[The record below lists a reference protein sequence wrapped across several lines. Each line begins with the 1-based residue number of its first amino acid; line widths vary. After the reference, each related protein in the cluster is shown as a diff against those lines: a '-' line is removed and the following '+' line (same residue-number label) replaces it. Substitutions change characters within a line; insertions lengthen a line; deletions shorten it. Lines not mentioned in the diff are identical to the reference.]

1 MLFCFYTWMGQ
12 SHNSH
17 ISFKLG
23 RSLGNE
29 VCALIRNGILY
40 FIVRV
45 GNGVFAIATL
55 AVFTRLLSQ
64 EEYGVY
70 ALAMAA
76 ATIASGVL
84 FQWLN
89 VAISRFYPPHLDDP
103 SKVMGV
109 VSFGFWVATVVAAL
123 IFIGLFPFLGV
134 LGVESI
140 TGIVLFLITIALGL
154 YTLALQVA
162 NAESRPILY
171 GKLSWVKGGGTLL
184 AGFIF
189 IHYGIGERGA
199 LLGYLA
205 GLMLAVI
212 VFAPVLL
219 SRLKLGSMDKRMAGN
234 MFGYGLPLAFNSL
247 AIVTVDL
254 ADRFM
259 IGILLG
265 VAQVAPY
272 AIAYDLVQQSVG
284 PMMNVLF
291 LAAFPLI
298 VQAFD
303 SAQDEP
309 TSNRLHALGSN
320 LLGLGLP
327 VTAAV
332 GFFAG
337 DISEIILSN
346 DYRQD
351 ATTIMP
357 WLAAAIFIG
366 AFKSFYLDVVFQL
379 RNATKYQGY
388 IAILMVA
395 VNIVLNLIFLPV
407 YGAVAAAWS
416 TLAAFTVGAL
426 SSWIW
431 GRSFLMLPS
440 LGKDF
445 LRSAGATTTMLVI
458 LHHLPSSPGTIWLS
472 YKILVAIITY
482 AMLAW
487 ALDIAGFRRLLKV

>member
-45 GNGVFAIATL
+45 GNGVFAVATL

-70 ALAMAA
+70 ALGMAVT
-76 ATIASGVL
+76 TIASGVL

-89 VAISRFYPPHLDDP
+89 VAISRFYPPHIEDP

-109 VSFGFWVATVVAAL
+109 VSFGFWIAAAVAAL
-123 IFIGLFPFLGV
+123 IFIGLFPFLGEF
-134 LGVESI
+134 GVESI
-140 TGIVLFLITIALGL
+140 TWIILLLITIALGL

-162 NAESRPILY
+162 NAESRPIIY
-171 GKLSWVKGGGTLL
+171 GQLSWVKGGGTLL

-189 IHYGIGERGA
+189 IHYGIGEKGA

-205 GLMLAVI
+205 GLTLAVI

-219 SRLKLGSMDKRMAGN
+219 FRLRLGSVDNRMAEK
-234 MFGYGLPLAFNSL
+234 MFRYGLPLAFNNL
-247 AIVTVDL
+247 AIATVDV

-309 TSNRLHALGSN
+309 TRNRLHALGSN

-337 DISEIILSN
+337 DITEIILSN

-379 RNATKYQGY
+379 RNATKCQGY

-395 VNIVLNLIFLPV
+395 VNIVLNLIFLPI

-416 TLAAFTVGAL
+416 TLAAFMAGAL
-426 SSWIW
+426 SSWFL
-431 GRSFLMLPS
+431 GRSLFTLPS

-445 LRSAGATTTMLVI
+445 LRSAGATITMMVV
-458 LHHLPSSPGTIWLS
+458 LHHLPLSSGTIWLS
-472 YKILVAIITY
+472 FKILVAIITY
-482 AMLAW
+482 TILAW
-487 ALDIAGFRRLLKV
+487 ALDVAGFRRLLKV

>member
-1 MLFCFYTWMGQ
+1 MRQPHY
-12 SHNSH
+12 SH
-17 ISFKLG
+17 ISFKFG
-23 RSLGNE
+23 RGLGNG
-29 VCALIRNGILY
+29 VFALISNGILY

-55 AVFTRLLSQ
+55 AVFTRLLSP

-70 ALAMAA
+70 ALGMAV

-89 VAISRFYPPHLDDP
+89 VAISRFYPPHLDNP

-109 VSFGFWVATVVAAL
+109 VSFGFWVAMAVAAS

-134 LGVESI
+134 FGVESI

-154 YTLALQVA
+154 YTLALQMA
-162 NAESRPILY
+162 NSESRPILY
-171 GKLSWVKGGGTLL
+171 GQLSWAKGGGTLL

-212 VFAPVLL
+212 VFTPVLL
-219 SRLKLGSMDKRMAGN
+219 YRLKLGSMDKRLAGN
-234 MFGYGLPLAFNSL
+234 MFRYGLPLAFNNL
-247 AIVTVDL
+247 AIATVDV

-284 PMMNVLF
+284 PIMNVLF

-303 SAQDEP
+303 SAQEES
-309 TSNRLHALGSN
+309 TRNRLHALGSN

-337 DISEIILSN
+337 DISEIILGN

-366 AFKSFYLDVVFQL
+366 AFKSFFLDVVFQL
-379 RNATKYQGY
+379 RNASKCQAY

-395 VNIVLNLIFLPV
+395 VNIVLNLIFLPI
-407 YGAVAAAWS
+407 YGAIAAAWS
-416 TLAAFTVGAL
+416 TLATFMVGAL
-426 SSWIW
+426 SSWVM
-431 GRSFLMLPS
+431 GRSLFTLPC
-440 LGKDF
+440 LWKDF
-445 LRSAGATTTMLVI
+445 LKSAGATAIMIVV
-458 LHHLPSSPGTIWLS
+458 LHLLPTSSGTIWLS
-472 YKILVAIITY
+472 FNISVAIITY
-482 AMLAW
+482 AVLAW
-487 ALDIAGFRRLLKV
+487 ALDVAGFRRLSKV

>member
-1 MLFCFYTWMGQ
+1 
-12 SHNSH
+12 
-17 ISFKLG
+17 
-23 RSLGNE
+23 
-29 VCALIRNGILY
+29 LIRNGILY

-55 AVFTRLLSQ
+55 AVFTRLLSPQ
-64 EEYGVY
+64 EYGVY
-70 ALAMAA
+70 ALGMAL

-89 VAISRFYPPHLDDP
+89 FAISRFYPPHLDDP

-109 VSFGFWVATVVAAL
+109 ISFGFWVATTVAAS

-134 LGVESI
+134 FGVESI

-171 GKLSWVKGGGTLL
+171 GQLSWVKSGGTVL

-189 IHYGIGERGA
+189 IHYGNGERGA

-212 VFAPVLL
+212 AFAPVLL
-219 SRLKLGSMDKRMAGN
+219 FRLKLVSMDKRLAGN
-234 MFGYGLPLAFNSL
+234 MFRYGLPLAFNSL
-247 AIVTVDL
+247 AIATVDV

-259 IGILLG
+259 IGFFLG

-309 TSNRLHALGSN
+309 TRNRLHALGCN

-337 DISEIILSN
+337 DISEIILGN

-379 RNATKYQGY
+379 HNATKYQSY
-388 IAILMVA
+388 IAILMVS
-395 VNIVLNLIFLPV
+395 VNIVLNLILLPI

-426 SSWIW
+426 SSWFW
-431 GRSFLMLPS
+431 GRFLFTLPS

-445 LRSAGATTTMLVI
+445 FKSAGATTTMVVL
-458 LHHLPSSPGTIWLS
+458 LHLLPSSSGTIWLS
-472 YKILVAIITY
+472 FKILVAIITY
-482 AMLAW
+482 AVLAW

>member
-1 MLFCFYTWMGQ
+1 MRQ
-12 SHNSH
+12 SLKCN
-17 ISFKLG
+17 ISFKLWRG
-23 RSLGNE
+23 LGNG
-29 VCALIRNGILY
+29 VSALIRNGILY

-55 AVFTRLLSQ
+55 AVFTRLLSP

-70 ALAMAA
+70 ALGMAV

-89 VAISRFYPPHLDDP
+89 VAISRFYPPHIDDP

-109 VSFGFWVATVVAAL
+109 VSFGFWVATALAAS
-123 IFIGLFPFLGV
+123 IFLGLFPFLGV
-134 LGVESI
+134 FGLESI
-140 TGIVLFLITIALGL
+140 TGFVLFMITIALGL
-154 YTLALQVA
+154 YTLTLQIA

-171 GKLSWVKGGGTLL
+171 GQLSWLKGGGTLL
-184 AGFIF
+184 AGFIL

-199 LLGYLA
+199 LLGFLV

-212 VFAPVLL
+212 VFAPFQLF
-219 SRLKLGSMDKRMAGN
+219 RLKLGSIDNSMAEK
-234 MFGYGLPLAFNSL
+234 MFRYGLPLAFNNL
-247 AIVTVDL
+247 AIAIVDV

-291 LAAFPLI
+291 LAAFPSI

-303 SAQDEP
+303 SAQDMP
-309 TSNRLHALGSN
+309 TRNRLHGLGSN
-320 LLGLGLP
+320 ILGLGLP
-327 VTAAV
+327 VAVAV

-337 DISEIILSN
+337 DMSEIILGN

-379 RNATKYQGY
+379 RNATKCQGY

-395 VNIVLNLIFLPV
+395 VNIVLNLIFLPT

-426 SSWIW
+426 SSWFW
-431 GRSFLMLPS
+431 GRSFFMLPS
-440 LGKDF
+440 LWKDF
-445 LRSAGATTTMLVI
+445 LRSAGATTTMLVV
-458 LHHLPSSPGTIWLS
+458 LHHLPSSSGTIWLS
-472 YKILVAIITY
+472 FKILVAIITY
-482 AMLAW
+482 AVLAW
-487 ALDIAGFRRLLKV
+487 ALDVAGFRRLLKV

>member
-1 MLFCFYTWMGQ
+1 M
-12 SHNSH
+12 
-17 ISFKLG
+17 
-23 RSLGNE
+23 
-29 VCALIRNGILY
+29 IRNGSMIY

-45 GNGVFAIATL
+45 VNGVFAIAAL
-55 AVFTRLLSQ
+55 AVFTRLLSP
-64 EEYGVY
+64 EECGVY
-70 ALAMAA
+70 ALGMAV

-89 VAISRFYPPHLDDP
+89 VAISRFYPLHLDDS

-109 VSFGFWVATVVAAL
+109 VAYGFWVATAVAAS

-140 TGIVLFLITIALGL
+140 TGFVIFLITIALGL

-162 NAESRPILY
+162 NADGRPILY
-171 GKLSWVKGGGTLL
+171 GQLSWAKGGGTLL

-189 IHYGIGERGA
+189 IHFGVGERGA

-212 VFAPVLL
+212 VFAPDLFF
-219 SRLKLGSMDKRMAGN
+219 RLKLGSMDKRVAEN
-234 MFGYGLPLAFNSL
+234 MFRYGLPLAFNNL
-247 AIVTVDL
+247 AIAAVDI

-259 IGILLG
+259 IGKLLG

-272 AIAYDLVQQSVG
+272 AIAYDLVQQSLG
-284 PMMNVLF
+284 AMMNVLF

-303 SAQDEP
+303 LAQDEP
-309 TSNRLHALGSN
+309 TRNRLHALGSN

-327 VTAAV
+327 IAAAV

-337 DISEIILSN
+337 DISEIILGN
-346 DYRQD
+346 EYRKD

-379 RNATKYQGY
+379 RSATKYQGY
-388 IAILMVA
+388 IAIFMLV
-395 VNIVLNLIFLPV
+395 VNIVLNLILLPIH
-407 YGAVAAAWS
+407 GAVAAAWA
-416 TLAAFTVGAL
+416 TLAAFVFGAL
-426 SSWIW
+426 LSWVL
-431 GRSFLMLPS
+431 GRSLFTLPS

-445 LRSAGATTTMLVI
+445 LGSAGATATMVVI
-458 LHHLPSSPGTIWLS
+458 LHLLPSSSGTIGLS
-472 YKILVAIITY
+472 FNIWVAIITY
-482 AMLAW
+482 AVLAW
-487 ALDIAGFRRLLKV
+487 VLNVAGFRRFFKL